1 MIILK
6 NSQIQPLS
14 TCAHNGQI
22 HYLLAHNAQD
32 SVFSWMSMNDNQHWA
47 IIIKSAGCYDD
58 YAQCSNPLIITVHY
72 SMFNLHSAHVLP
84 KK

>member
-22 HYLLAHNAQD
+22 HYFLAHNAHLKK
-32 SVFSWMSMNDNQHWA
+32 NDLKNSQ
-47 IIIKSAGCYDD
+47 K
-58 YAQCSNPLIITVHY
+58 
-72 SMFNLHSAHVLP
+72 
-84 KK
+84 

>member
-1 MIILK
+1 VQAIFDYFL
-6 NSQIQPLS
+6 NHFFL
-14 TCAHNGQI
+14 NV
-22 HYLLAHNAQD
+22 HY
-32 SVFSWMSMNDNQHWA
+32 
-47 IIIKSAGCYDD
+47 GCYDD